1 MRNDR
6 ARRRA
11 LSVYLVGRVAY
22 SLWAIVVVQLNP
34 LIASHLDLYGTP
46 VVAVFD
52 ERTSARGIFSPIL
65 DGRMLHFH
73 AAPPYFTDSET
84 GSLWDISGRA
94 VSGELAGRSLSA
106 SAYTAEDVF
115 PYRGTIGSS
124 NPLVAP
130 WQRFDT
136 NWYIKIAQ
144 RGYSTDDG
152 STVYFPLYPLLIQFF
167 GKLFPGHDLAAAFLT
182 TNLALVGVFY
192 LLYVMAEEVVGSAA
206 AGRTLAFLAIFPT
219 AFFLFA
225 SYTESVFLL
234 FSLASL
240 RMGTKNRWVL
250 AGLFGA
256 LAALTRLQGFALILP
271 LAYLWWKNRR
281 ASLSEDRDAAKR
293 VGERPAGERAVVE
306 IGRYVQPSVLALLLV
321 PLATGAFLL
330 WQDLMLRAA
339 PILTAFEGQ
348 WHARFVMPW
357 DNIITVISVMLRQ
370 PPSFVDILN
379 LAATVL
385 FGIMLVPLFTHRE
398 IPREL
403 WLYSAAMFL
412 VPLFR
417 TTDAQPLVS
426 AQRYALALFPVFIL
440 WAKWGENAWA
450 QRAVV
455 YVSFPLALYLSA
467 QFVLWGWVG

>member
-1 MRNDR
+1 MNAR
-6 ARRRA
+6 AIKWSIA
-11 LSVYLVGRVAY
+11 VYAIGRVAL
-22 SLWAIVVVQLNP
+22 SLWALLIIQLNP
-34 LIASHLDLYGTP
+34 LTVTNLNLYGTP
-46 VVAVFD
+46 VVTVFD
-52 ERTSARGIFSPIL
+52 ERTSARGVFSPIL

-106 SAYTAEDVF
+106 SAYTAEDIF

-124 NPLVAP
+124 NPLLAP

-144 RGYSTDDG
+144 RSYSIDDG
-152 STVYFPLYPLLIQFF
+152 STVYFPFYPLLIQFF
-167 GKLFPGHDLAAAFLT
+167 GKLFPDHDLAAAFLT
-182 TNLALVGVFY
+182 SNVALVGVFY
-192 LLYVMAEEVVGSAA
+192 LLYVIAEELVGSAA
-206 AGRTLAFLAIFPT
+206 AGRTLVFLAIFPT

-271 LAYLWWKNRR
+271 LAYLWWKNRW
-281 ASLSEDRDAAKR
+281 ASLSEDQDAAKR

-306 IGRYVQPSVLALLLV
+306 IGRYVQLSGLALLLV

-330 WQDLMLRAA
+330 WQDLTLRAA
-339 PILTAFEGQ
+339 PILAAYEAQ
-348 WHARFVMPW
+348 LYARFVMPW
-357 DNIITVISVMLRQ
+357 DNILSAVSLIVNRQ
-370 PPSFVDILN
+370 ASFVDILN
-379 LAATVL
+379 LIATVL
-385 FGIMLVPLFTHRE
+385 FGGILVLLWTNRE
-398 IPREL
+398 IPRE
-403 WLYSAAMFL
+403 WVLYAACMFII
-412 VPLFR
+412 PLFR
-417 TTDAQPLVS
+417 MTTTQPLVS
-426 AQRYALALFPVFIL
+426 MLRYVIVLFPGFVL
-440 WAKWGENAWA
+440 LGRWGANAWA
-450 QRAVV
+450 QRTVV
-455 YVSFPLALYLSA
+455 YVSIPLALYLSA